1 MKKTLIYSA
10 VVAALYTHPS
20 FSQDLL
26 EEVIITASR
35 NETPVRQIGAS
46 VSVINAE
53 EIALANYPAI
63 TDLLRSQVGIS
74 ASNSGGPGKV
84 SSLRIRGEEGYRTL
98 IMIDG
103 VEISDPTGTQI
114 GPQVQHLTNSG
125 DIERIEILR
134 GPQGFAYGADA
145 GGVINIFSRS
155 VSEGV
160 AGQVSAQ
167 AGRYGTQDID
177 GFVAAGSD
185 RYQLFLSASDKKTDG
200 FNARTSDE
208 SNESDGYENR
218 TLHGKLAAS
227 NAQENLRFQ
236 VVFRD
241 VNAESEFD
249 NCGYPSSNDCVGE
262 FEQTTARASIDY
274 TGDDLELTLGSSNT
288 AVERTNF
295 TDGDSSFAT
304 KGKIRKHDIVISSD
318 INDSVTLVA
327 GSDLKGETMDVV
339 DGDDLNRDQMGL
351 FSELQLGFND
361 SLYFSAGARYDDHDD
376 FGEHVSLRLTSAY
389 IGELADSSYK
399 LRASFGNGFRA
410 PSLSELAY
418 NQSDSAFGLAAETE
432 LNEEQSQGFDIGF
445 DYFFSNASSLE
456 FTYFNQSIE
465 NEIFF
470 DLVAYSGYLQGDGT
484 SHSSGK
490 ELAFNMPLADWV
502 EFKLNGTLND
512 TETSS
517 QQQRIRRPEKAVNA
531 GFIFTLLDNDL
542 NIRTNYRISKG
553 SVNEIYELGRIELDD
568 YQLLDIS
575 ANYAILKGLNLFGR
589 VDNVLNEQ
597 YEEVTGFN
605 TSGVA
610 AYAGVRYEY

>member
-46 VSVINAE
+46 VSVITAE

-167 AGRYGTQDID
+167 AGRYGTQNVD
-177 GFVAAGSD
+177 GFVAAGGD
-185 RYQLFLSASDKKTDG
+185 HYKAFLSASDKKTDG

-208 SNESDGYENR
+208 TNENDGYENR
-218 TLHGKLAAS
+218 TLHGKLS
-227 NAQENLRFQ
+227 VNNAEDNLHFQ
-236 VVFRD
+236 VVVRD

-262 FEQTTARASIDY
+262 FKQTTARASLDY
-274 TGDDLELTLGSSNT
+274 TGNDLELTVGSSRT
-288 AVERTNF
+288 VVERTNF
-295 TDGDSSFAT
+295 TDGDSSFAK
-304 KGKIRKHDIVISSD
+304 KGKILKHDIVISSD

-327 GSDLKGETMDVV
+327 GADLKGETMDVV
-339 DGDDLNRDQMGL
+339 DGDDHNRDQLGL

-389 IGELADSSYK
+389 IGELANSSYK

-470 DLVAYSGYLQGDGT
+470 DLVDYSGYFQGDGT
-484 SHSSGK
+484 SHSRGK

-553 SVNEIYELGRIELDD
+553 SVNEIYDQGPVELDD

-575 ANYAILKGLNLFGR
+575 ANYTILKGLNLFGR